1 MWRRLR
7 GLVLPLRSWLL
18 GTHLVVLV
26 MPVVVLLATG
36 ALAGDLRRQTAEDIG
51 HQAALVA
58 LHVEATGMPGP
69 ATTGPEAEAAGRLSL
84 LLQAAK
90 ARTLAG
96 YRVVD
101 REGRV
106 VATSGQPETIGESLR
121 AEPEVAAALA
131 SADRMV
137 WTEVRDASRS
147 RSMDLSSPSRRASV
161 RLFVAEPILGRDPV
175 TDAPVVRGA
184 VVVSRTPR
192 EELQAF
198 WHMAPQLSLGVVLAL
213 ALTVLLALNTG
224 WVVSRS
230 LRSLAR
236 ASHRMAAGDL
246 EAVADLAPAQ
256 GSRVREARDLARAM
270 GSMAGRLRA
279 RLRYISEFASH
290 VSHEFKTPVS
300 SLRGTVE
307 LIRDDDE
314 MPPAQRVRFLDNALA
329 DLDRLSRLVGGLLR
343 LARAEEGGARGI
355 VDLGALAREVAA
367 RHPEVGVSGA
377 AGHVDGSA
385 EQLAAVVKNLLDN
398 ARRYGGDAAKV
409 QLRLWEQ
416 EGETGLEV
424 EDDGPG
430 ISAANLPRVFDRF
443 FTTGRAHGGTGLG
456 LALVVA
462 VAQAHGGTVSVE
474 SRPGRTVFR
483 LALPAMGR

>member
-1 MWRRLR
+1 MVRRLR
-7 GLVLPLRSWLL
+7 TLVLPLRSWLL
-18 GTHLVVLV
+18 ASHLVVLI
-26 MPVVVLLATG
+26 MPVVVLVATG
-36 ALAGDLRRQTAEDIG
+36 ALGGDLRRQTAEDIA
-51 HQAALVA
+51 HQGAVLA
-58 LHVEATGMPGP
+58 LHVEATGMP
-69 ATTGPEAEAAGRLSL
+69 ADAV
-84 LLQAAK
+84 QAAALSDMLETAK
-90 ARTLAG
+90 SLTLAG
-96 YRVVD
+96 FRVVD
-101 REGRV
+101 ARGRV
-106 VATSGQPETIGESLR
+106 VATSGDRSRIGEDLR
-121 AEPEVAAALA
+121 DEPEVQLALS
-131 SADRMV
+131 SAESKV
-137 WTEVRDASRS
+137 WAEARDSTRS
-147 RSMDLSSPSRRASV
+147 RSMPISGPSRRASV
-161 RLFVAEPILGRDPV
+161 RMFVAEPIVRD
-175 TDAPVVRGA
+175 ARVVGA

-198 WHMAPQLSLGVVLAL
+198 WHMAPQLTTGVVVAL
-213 ALTVLLALNTG
+213 LCTVLLALNTG

-246 EAVADLAPAQ
+246 DAVADLAPAQ

-343 LARAEEGGARGI
+343 LARAEEGGERSI
-355 VDLGALAREVAA
+355 VDLDALAREVAG
-367 RHPEVGVSGA
+367 RHAGVAVSGR
-377 AGHVDGSA
+377 AGLVDGSA
-385 EQLAAVVKNLLDN
+385 DQLAAVVTNLLEN
-398 ARRYGGDAAKV
+398 ARRYGGDGARIG
-409 QLRLWEQ
+409 LRLWRAD
-416 EGETGLEV
+416 GRTGVEV

-430 ISAANLPRVFDRF
+430 VSPANLPKVFERF

-456 LALVVA
+456 LALVQA
-462 VAQAHGGTVSVE
+462 VAQAHGGEVTVE
-474 SRPGRTVFR
+474 SAPGRTVFR
-483 LALPAMGR
+483 LALPAMGAEGRS